1 MLTKHARHVGT
12 SNQVHDSVGV
22 ILSAHLVSSSD
33 HLSSSDGMVLSVVV
47 PTFNEALSI
56 ELLIGR
62 LMPVL
67 DALEVKY
74 EVIVVDDGSRDD
86 TPEKVAACSIQDPRI
101 KLVRFSRNFGKEAAL
116 SAGLE
121 HSSGKAIVQIDADLQ
136 HPPELIAAFF
146 DAWRDGAE
154 IVYGTR
160 RSRDD
165 EPWLRRKLK
174 IGFYRLFAAISEVE
188 LLNGAGDFILL
199 DRKVADALLSLPERG
214 RFTKGLYAWV
224 GFRREAIPFDV
235 APRHHG
241 VSGWSPRMLRRF
253 ALDAITAFG
262 SVPLKIWSYI
272 GLLLAVPSF
281 AYGAILTIRTMMY
294 GIDTPGYASLMV
306 ALCFFSGVQLLGLGI
321 IGEYLSR
328 VLIEVKQ
335 RPLYLVTERVGFEKE
350 SDSDAI
356 KPRKH
361 ATRRRA
367 S

>member
-1 MLTKHARHVGT
+1 MRHNAYDLDIVGDVLTATLIPASVLA
-12 SNQVHDSVGV
+12 DSSEEV
-22 ILSAHLVSSSD
+22 ILS
-33 HLSSSDGMVLSVVV
+33 VVI
-47 PTFNEALSI
+47 PTFNEESSI
-56 ELLIGR
+56 EFLFAR

-67 DALEVKY
+67 DTLSVTC
-74 EVIVVDDGSRDD
+74 EVIVVDDGSRDE
-86 TPEKVAACSIQDPRI
+86 TSSIVAACRAKDKRI

-121 HSSGKAIVQIDADLQ
+121 HASGRAIVQIDGDLQ
-136 HPPELIAAFF
+136 HPPEIIASFF
-146 DAWRDGAE
+146 EAWQDGYE

-165 EPWLRRKLK
+165 EPWLRRKFK
-174 IGFYRLFAAISEVE
+174 MGFYRLFAAISEVE
-188 LLNGAGDFILL
+188 LLKGAGDFILL
-199 DRKVADALLSLPERG
+199 DRKVADALLCLPERG

-224 GFRREAIPFDV
+224 GFHRKAIPFDV
-235 APRHHG
+235 APRDHG
-241 VSGWSPRMLRRF
+241 VSGWSPRHLRRF

-272 GLLLAVPSF
+272 GLLLAIPSF
-281 AYGAILTIRTMMY
+281 AYGAFLTIQTMIY
-294 GIDTPGYASLMV
+294 GIETPGYASLMV

-335 RPLYLVTERVGFEKE
+335 RPLYLVTETIGFDPNPETKPTIKEKPL
-350 SDSDAI
+350 S
-356 KPRKH
+356 
-361 ATRRRA
+361 RRRA